1 MRVALEKMCQGMKS
15 RVKGGNEIKGRY
27 HANRLFANR
36 IFHLTPGKARSK
48 SSHFLATSSAF
59 MNFLAEEN
67 VPADYNES

>member
-1 MRVALEKMCQGMKS
+1 MPRDEES
-15 RVKGGNEIKGRY
+15 DGGRNEIKERY

-48 SSHFLATSSAF
+48 SSHSLATSPAF